1 MRSLIL
7 KLSSLVLGLG
17 LVLALHVTALAEELQ
32 LGVISSNDSHGHIM
46 PFYHDGEEGWGGM
59 ARRRVAIQSARA
71 DTDYY
76 WMVLDGG
83 DVFQGTPISN
93 LLTGFLDIEC
103 MNQMGYDA
111 MCLGNHEFDF
121 GYDLIRGRLP
131 DANFPMLSCNVVDKE
146 RGVPVSEPFHIFRRG
161 DYRIGV
167 IGLTTETLLSETNP
181 RIADYVDVYDP
192 VPIVKSLATYMR
204 SIGVDIVIA
213 VGHQGHGR
221 DIEMARAVPELDVI
235 VGGHTH
241 TKLDEPERVGDV
253 LITQSWEWG
262 KQIGVLK
269 MTFERDSDD
278 ERFRLAGYDNEYVQM
293 SPDKPEDDG
302 MKAFIRDY
310 DRRFAKEMNRV
321 VCESLQ
327 DFPVSE
333 IRIKENALANMIAD
347 SMRQATEADVA
358 YFNGGNF
365 RAGLNEGPVT
375 FGDLYGVLPY
385 DNFLMK
391 VPMPGWK
398 LIEILEHA
406 GLQYGDGGFPQV
418 SGLRLRYEDMV
429 LVSAQVLQDEEFVE
443 IDPDREYLFLTT
455 DFMAIGGD
463 GFPMDEDPYGPGY
476 TGLEQRSAF
485 AEWAS
490 QAREL
495 EYSTDGRVLFEWISM
510 EDPGIAD

>member
-1 MRSLIL
+1 MRRSFLMTVLLMVSAIL
-7 KLSSLVLGLG
+7 LLS
-17 LVLALHVTALAEELQ
+17 APALAEELN
-32 LGVISSNDSHGHIM
+32 LGIVSSNDSHGHIM
-46 PFYHDGEEGWGGM
+46 PFSLNGEPGWGGM
-59 ARRRVAIQSARA
+59 ARRRVAIQTARA

-76 WMVLDGG
+76 WMVLDAG

-93 LLTGFLDIEC
+93 MLTGFLDIEC

-121 GYDLIRGRLP
+121 GYDLIRGRMP
-131 DANFPMLSCNVVDKE
+131 DANFPMLSCNVIDKE
-146 RGVPVSEPFHIFRRG
+146 RGTSVGEPYHIFRRG

-167 IGLTTETLLSETNP
+167 IGLTTQTLLGETNP
-181 RIADYVDVYDP
+181 RVADYVDVYDP
-192 VPIVKSLATYMR
+192 VPIVRSLAQYLR

-213 VGHQGHGR
+213 VGHQGYGR
-221 DIEMARAVPELDVI
+221 DQAMAEAIPELDVI

-241 TKLDEPERVGDV
+241 TKLDEPDRVGDV
-253 LITQSWEWG
+253 VITQSWEWG

-269 MTFERDSDD
+269 LNFERDSED
-278 ERFRLAGYDNEYVQM
+278 ERFRLASYENEYVPM

-302 MKAFIRDY
+302 MKAFIADY
-310 DRRFAKEMNRV
+310 DQRFSKEMDRF
-321 VCESLQ
+321 VCTALQ
-327 DFPVSE
+327 DFPVDE
-333 IRIKENALANMIAD
+333 VRIRENALADMIAD

-365 RAGLNEGPVT
+365 RAGLEAGEVN

-418 SGLRLRYEDMV
+418 SGLRLRYEDMN
-429 LVSAQVLQDEEFVE
+429 LVSAQVLRGGEYVD
-443 IDPDREYLFLTT
+443 IDPNEQYLFLTT

-476 TGLEQRSAF
+476 TGMEQRSTF
-485 AEWAS
+485 AQWAS
-490 QAREL
+490 QQREL
-495 EYSTDGRVLFEWISM
+495 SWQTDGRVVFDWVNM